1 MKHTL
6 YQIISVSFL
15 LFLCFSCNK
24 EGTKIGNE
32 LITPDVIL
40 GPPLPLMKIQTG
52 NQNIV
57 DEPKI
62 PGSLQIYQE
71 ELLVEEHLI
80 GIEIR
85 GSSSQMFDKKSYGF
99 ETWDEM
105 GEDLNASLGGFP
117 EEEDWI
123 LYGPY
128 SDKSLVRNVLI
139 YELSNNMGQYA
150 SKTKFYELEINGVFQ
165 GIYVLMEKIKRDR
178 NRVDISKNKVEDIT
192 GGYIIKIDKPTGDGD
207 WYDENIA
214 FASQYNT
221 TGVLVDTGNIN
232 FLYEYPKADD
242 INEEQKKYIQDYIH
256 LFETALISEDFESIE
271 NGYRQFIDLDSFID
285 FFILNEFSK
294 NPDGFRLSTY
304 LHKEKGGKLKM
315 GPIWDFNLAFGN
327 VNYCDGD
334 SPYGW
339 AHRFNDICSGDN
351 WQVPFWWNRFLDD
364 PEYVSLL
371 KERWVILRSEIL
383 SSDTVLVRLRE
394 LQENLKGSSAID
406 KNFGKWLILGKYIW
420 PNKFIGDSYDSEIN
434 YLEEWINERFDW
446 LDKNINEL

>member
-6 YQIISVSFL
+6 YQIIFVSFL
-15 LFLCFSCNK
+15 FFLCFSCNK

-150 SKTKFYELEINGVFQ
+150 SKTKFYELEINEIFQ
-165 GIYVLMEKIKRDR
+165 GTYVLMEKIKRDR

-221 TGVLVDTGNIN
+221 TGLLVDRGNIN

-242 INEEQKKYIQDYIH
+242 VSDEQKKYIQDYIH

-271 NGYRQFIDLDSFID
+271 NGYSQFIDLDSFID

-371 KERWVILRSEIL
+371 KERWAILRSEIL
-383 SSDTVLVRLRE
+383 SSDTVSGRLRE
-394 LQENLKGSSAID
+394 LQDNLKGSSAID

-446 LDKNINEL
+446 LDQNINEL

>member
-1 MKHTL
+1 MKYTL
-6 YQIISVSFL
+6 YQIIFVCFL
-15 LFLCFSCNK
+15 FFLCSSCNK
-24 EGTKIGNE
+24 EVNNFENE

-40 GPPLPLMKIQTG
+40 GPSLPLIKIQTR

-62 PGSLQIYQE
+62 PGSLQIFQE
-71 ELLVEEHLI
+71 ELLIEEHLI

-99 ETWDEM
+99 ETWDET
-105 GEDLNASLGGFP
+105 GEDLKTTLGGFP

-165 GIYVLMEKIKRDR
+165 GVYVLMEKIKRDK
-178 NRVDISKNKVEDIT
+178 NRVEISKNKAEDIT

-214 FASQYNT
+214 F
-221 TGVLVDTGNIN
+221 GRGNIN

-242 INEEQKKYIQDYIH
+242 ISEEQKEYIQDYIH
-256 LFETALISEDFESIE
+256 LFETALVSEGFESIE

-285 FFILNEFSK
+285 FFILNELSK

-334 SPYGW
+334 SPFGW
-339 AHRFNDICSGDN
+339 AHRFNDICSGDT

-371 KERWVILRSEIL
+371 KERWAILRSGIL
-383 SSDTVLVRLRE
+383 SEDIVLGRLRE

-434 YLEEWINERFDW
+434 YLEEWIVERFEW
-446 LDKNINEL
+446 LDQNINEL

>member
-6 YQIISVSFL
+6 YQIIFVSFL
-15 LFLCFSCNK
+15 FFLCFSCNK

-62 PGSLQIYQE
+62 PGSLQIFQE
-71 ELLVEEHLI
+71 ELLIEEHLI

-221 TGVLVDTGNIN
+221 TGLLVDRGNIN

-242 INEEQKKYIQDYIH
+242 VSDEQKKYIQDYIH

-371 KERWVILRSEIL
+371 KERWAILRSEIL
-383 SSDTVLVRLRE
+383 SSDTVSGRLRE

-446 LDKNINEL
+446 LDQNINEL